1 MLKKRMSAESTSHT
15 TPVRSNS
22 GQLLIFLSVVITS
35 TATAQAQA
43 ANWNPNDYVILRDF
57 GDVRALAATNAG
69 LFVVTPGAIAAYD
82 TRSRRWL
89 PPITGLDGLPMGEIT
104 MAIGDPA
111 DESIW
116 VGLTSGL
123 VHYLP
128 VLREVQQIQTQ
139 GAPVRMVFDRND
151 PFRGMYVATRAGWFF
166 AGRGMGVVVPAPT
179 IPPPER
185 QLRPLTVAEALQRL
199 PGADATRSS
208 ALLDDGLRR
217 FRFTAAAEDP
227 LRRVFYFGTN
237 GAGVFEYDPGIGEF
251 EPLSFGLLSDR
262 VGAVVWNDGAVWAGT
277 GSRGNVH
284 AFRLDRG
291 PGAATYRF
299 STVRDFHIWE
309 GGVWAATD
317 IGVIRVDVPDHAI
330 SGDLPSASTYV
341 LTESPA
347 GLWVGTSR
355 GLALLRRFQRAGV
368 VVEEVQLTNAP
379 VLALEAE
386 GHDIW
391 IGTSRGLRLL
401 PGIDD
406 TISDPVSIQGLP
418 IASESITAITL
429 HDDRLFVAPTQPKIW
444 QHHHLHQQRCLPCV
458 STRHGYGRILF
469 RWPRRFE
476 NYQRF

>member
-1 MLKKRMSAESTSHT
+1 MLKKRTNAASTSHA

-22 GQLLIFLSVVITS
+22 GQRAAGSRQLLILLSVVITS
-35 TATAQAQA
+35 TATAQA
-43 ANWNPNDYVILRDF
+43 NRWNPNDYVILRDF
-57 GDVRALAATNAG
+57 RDVRALAATNAG

-89 PPITGLDGLPMGEIT
+89 PPITALDGLPMGEIT

-128 VLREVQQIQTQ
+128 VLREVQHIATQ

-166 AGRGMGVVVPAPT
+166 AGRGMGVVVPAPS

-185 QLRPLTVAEALQRL
+185 QIRPLTVAEALQRL

-262 VGAVVWNDGAVWAGT
+262 VGAVIWNDGAVWAGT
-277 GSRGNVH
+277 GGRDGGRGFTRVDGNLQD
-284 AFRLDRG
+284 FRLDRG

-330 SGDLPSASTYV
+330 SGDLPSASTYA

-429 HDDRLFVAPTQPKIW
+429 HDDRLFVATINRLMW
-444 QHHHLHQQRCLPCV
+444 RDV
-458 STRHGYGRILF
+458 DSTWKEAPPLTGI
-469 RWPRRFE
+469 
-476 NYQRF
+476 